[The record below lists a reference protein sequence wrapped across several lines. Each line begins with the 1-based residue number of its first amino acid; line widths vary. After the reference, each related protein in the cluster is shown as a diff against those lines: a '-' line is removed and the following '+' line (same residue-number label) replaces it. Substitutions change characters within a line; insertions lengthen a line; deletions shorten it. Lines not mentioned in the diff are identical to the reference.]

1 MPLPTRIGPGG
12 PFISSPPRP
21 SSDVVVVDDGD
32 SWWAGQINSIP
43 ALTGSTAIGLAVSLA
58 LGFQTEDFSPRP
70 MGAGSDSLRTLAIG
84 SDVPR
89 IPTADDDIGQQPA
102 SIVEELEQQNS
113 FVALAKIPVA
123 FTADDDIVPVT
134 TFEEVELQQYVVV
147 PVAARQ
153 VLSADE
159 EIVPQATPLNI
170 DEDYYQQPA
179 ADPFSVRIVSIQTGG
194 SPLLATFNP
203 DEDYELQ
210 RTFQWK
216 ARWYALSPDEEIT
229 SVAATGFADEDY
241 QVDMQARIGP
251 VFYILPAT
259 DDDLPITTADAGV
272 SSPLSF
278 GQRAR
283 HGIGFKR
290 WESTE
295 ELPFSAGTLSIEE
308 ADWQAPQPA
317 IPAAKSL
324 LTVDEE
330 IVPQPVPLNIDEF
343 YKLNLYVSPEVYK
356 VSVPIFVENDVPI
369 LIAPAV
375 TSLVEWLVRARRRGV
390 R

>member
-1 MPLPTRIGPGG
+1 MKPIRPGPRNRG
-12 PFISSPPRP
+12 PFIPVPPP
-21 SSDVVVVDDGD
+21 QAATVAALDDGD

-43 ALTGSTAIGLAVSLA
+43 ASSTAISLAVSIA

-70 MGAGSDSLRTLAIG
+70 MGAGYDSLRTLAIG
-84 SDVPR
+84 SDAPL
-89 IPTADDDIGQQPA
+89 IPTADDDIVQQPV
-102 SIVEELEQQNS
+102 SLVEELEQQNS

-123 FTADDDIVPVT
+123 FTVDDDIVPQPSTIV
-134 TFEEVELQQYVVV
+134 EEVEVQQYVVV
-147 PVAARQ
+147 PVVARQ

-159 EIVPQATPLNI
+159 EIVPQSAPLNI

-210 RTFQWK
+210 RTVQWK
-216 ARWYALSPDEEIT
+216 ARWYVLSPDEEIS

-241 QVDMQARIGP
+241 QVDMQARLGP
-251 VFYILPAT
+251 DFYILPAT
-259 DDDLPITTADAGV
+259 DDDLPITTDAGV
-272 SSPLSF
+272 SSPSSF
-278 GQRAR
+278 GQRA
-283 HGIGFKR
+283 HHEIGFKR
-290 WESTE
+290 WEFTE
-295 ELPFSAGTLSIEE
+295 ELPFSALSIEE
-308 ADWQAPQPA
+308 ADWQAPPPV

-324 LTVDEE
+324 RTVDEE

-343 YKLNLYVSPEVYK
+343 YQLNLYVSPDVYK
-356 VSVPIFVENDVPI
+356 VSIPTFVENDVPI